1 MSISVFDYFVLESN
15 NTELLKDIKEK
26 IYEFAQSEVE
36 NSTRNKKILFAEDL
50 CKLPEEEQTT
60 DFHNNYYHVLI
71 ECSDTNVEVNTH
83 GRRTNEFIYELMYEL
98 QRLME
103 DASYPLQKELIKSEM
118 RASMD
123 GGEYEFFINYT
134 KDKDGNRFSYNE
146 FVMQDIPLCDAL
158 KACGAFELNVGE
170 RWVGMEENFF
180 VIMEKI
186 AEEYKN
192 DRTDMLFV
200 MDNSHDEMNACYDP
214 ALVKVRI
221 NKNNGD
227 YHLIG
232 YLNQHVKYTEK
243 GESLDLESYPLERI
257 MSNFFEDQDIA
268 SIDDI
273 YSVSAVD
280 KVSMMSAVGHIYST
294 YGLTVHI
301 VLGCELKQ
309 KMLVKKYL

>member
-1 MSISVFDYFVLESN
+1 MTIPVNGSFTIKSEEAYFIS
-15 NTELLKDIKEK
+15 DIKAK
-26 IYEFAQSEVE
+26 IYELARAEFLGKHTNGRVIFE
-36 NSTRNKKILFAEDL
+36 EDL
-50 CKLPEEEQTT
+50 DKLSNKESNEFYEC
-60 DFHNNYYHVLI
+60 YHVIIGNSDDELNVNTSEHYRLSDFIYTLIDEINRLI
-71 ECSDTNVEVNTH
+71 ED
-83 GRRTNEFIYELMYEL
+83 
-98 QRLME
+98 
-103 DASYPLQKELIKSEM
+103 DSYPYRNELIKSEID
-118 RASMD
+118 AYTGCGDYNLSMS
-123 GGEYEFFINYT
+123 YT
-134 KDKDGNRFSYNE
+134 KNRGNKFFEYDD
-146 FVMQDIPLCDAL
+146 FVMQDMPLCDAL

-200 MDNSHDEMNACYDP
+200 MDNSHDEMNACYEP
-214 ALVKVRI
+214 VLVKVRI

-232 YLNQHVKYTEK
+232 YLNQYVKYTEK

-268 SIDDI
+268 TIDDI

-280 KVSMMSAVGHIYST
+280 KVSMMSSVGNIFST

-309 KMLVKKYL
+309 KMLVKKYW

>member
-1 MSISVFDYFVLESN
+1 M
-15 NTELLKDIKEK
+15 
-26 IYEFAQSEVE
+26 
-36 NSTRNKKILFAEDL
+36 FAEDL
-50 CKLPEEEQTT
+50 CKLPEEEQR
-60 DFHNNYYHVLI
+60 DFENEYYHVLI
-71 ECSDTNVEVNTH
+71 KSSDTNVEVNTH
-83 GRRTNEFIYELMYEL
+83 GRRTNEFIYELMYEM

-103 DASYPLQKELIKSEM
+103 DAGYSFQKELIKSEM
-118 RASMD
+118 NVSKD
-123 GGEYEFFINYT
+123 GGEYEFFIYYT
-134 KDKDGNRFSYNE
+134 KDKGGNRFSYDK
-146 FVMQDIPLCDAL
+146 FVMQNVPLCDAL
-158 KACGAFELNVGE
+158 KTCGAFELNVGE

-200 MDNSHDEMNACYDP
+200 MDNSHDEMNACYEP
-214 ALVKVRI
+214 VLVKVRI

-232 YLNQHVKYTEK
+232 YLNQYVKYTEK
-243 GESLDLESYPLERI
+243 DESLDLESYPLERI
-257 MSNFFEDQDIA
+257 MSDFFEDKDIA
-268 SIDDI
+268 TIDDI

-280 KVSMMSAVGHIYST
+280 KVSMMSSVGNIFST

-309 KMLVKKYL
+309 KMLVKKYW